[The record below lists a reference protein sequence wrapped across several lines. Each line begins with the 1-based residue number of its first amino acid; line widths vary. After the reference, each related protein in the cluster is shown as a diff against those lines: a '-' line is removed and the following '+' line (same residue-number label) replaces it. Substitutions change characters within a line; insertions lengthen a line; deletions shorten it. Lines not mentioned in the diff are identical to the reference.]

1 MIRSNGRAN
10 DELRPVEFTQ
20 GYLKHPEGSVLIS
33 TGETKVICTA
43 TVEEGSPGWLNN
55 LDQGRITAE
64 YGMLPRATNERTN
77 RHRISGRTQEIQ
89 RLIGRCLRAA
99 VDMTKLGE
107 YTIRID
113 CDVIQADGGTRTA
126 SITGGFVA
134 LAEALEY
141 MVNENL
147 IDQAPILGNVAAV
160 SVGVIEGEVLLD
172 LDYDEDSKAEV
183 DMNIAMRNGQFVE
196 VQGTG
201 EGSVFDR
208 TTLDRMV
215 SFATKGID
223 ELIDKQRAALAR

>member
-1 MIRSNGRAN
+1 M
-10 DELRPVEFTQ
+10 
-20 GYLKHPEGSVLIS
+20 
-33 TGETKVICTA
+33 
-43 TVEEGSPGWLNN
+43 
-55 LDQGRITAE
+55 
-64 YGMLPRATNERTN
+64 
-77 RHRISGRTQEIQ
+77 
-89 RLIGRCLRAA
+89 
-99 VDMTKLGE
+99 
-107 YTIRID
+107 
-113 CDVIQADGGTRTA
+113 
-126 SITGGFVA
+126 A